1 MPDVKSNYDP
11 VLAIIN
17 TSQNHPNVVYI
28 KQREFNTIFNFINTN
43 KNEVSINIKNLK
55 VCKFCQGY
63 EIPTKITKFNI
74 DLFRSF
80 IFRHFNY
87 CISTGEFSNELK
99 HAEAIRLWNSN
110 KNHKI

>member
-43 KNEVSINIKNLK
+43 KNEVQYKYS
-55 VCKFCQGY
+55 KF
-63 EIPTKITKFNI
+63 ES
-74 DLFRSF
+74 L
-80 IFRHFNY
+80 
-87 CISTGEFSNELK
+87 
-99 HAEAIRLWNSN
+99 
-110 KNHKI
+110 

>member
-1 MPDVKSNYDP
+1 MPDVKSNYGP

-43 KNEVSINIKNLK
+43 KNEVSIYIKNLK

-74 DLFRSF
+74 NLFRSF

-99 HAEAIRLWNSN
+99 HAEAIRL
-110 KNHKI
+110 